1 MNSAPAWRGC
11 ITGKTVP
18 DQESAGSAQD
28 RSGNII
34 AEADGTTGVAV
45 REYIWLPGAGYAGTD
60 LPVGVVDAAGSA
72 SPELLYVHADHL
84 SRPIR
89 LTDGAKATAW
99 AVEWLPWGGVHAKT
113 GPDTL
118 DARLALVA
126 RYRMT
131 ANGSR
136 PARERSRRARS
147 ERATQNIRLAL
158 QLAPALRSDHRPLH
172 AARPLGLRRR
182 AERVC
187 VCGECTGRGG

>member
-60 LPVGVVDAAGSA
+60 PGSGSGASLPVGVVDAAGSA
-72 SPELLYVHADHL
+72 APELLYVHADHL

-89 LTDGAKATAW
+89 LTDAAKATAW

-113 GPDTL
+113 GPDML

-126 RYRMT
+126 RCRMT
-131 ANGSR
+131 VSGSR
-136 PARERSRRARS
+136 PAREQSRRARS
-147 ERATQNIRLAL
+147 ERATQNIQLAL
-158 QLAPALRSDHRPLH
+158 QLAPGSL
-172 AARPLGLRRR
+172 ARTPS
-182 AERVC
+182 A
-187 VCGECTGRGG
+187 